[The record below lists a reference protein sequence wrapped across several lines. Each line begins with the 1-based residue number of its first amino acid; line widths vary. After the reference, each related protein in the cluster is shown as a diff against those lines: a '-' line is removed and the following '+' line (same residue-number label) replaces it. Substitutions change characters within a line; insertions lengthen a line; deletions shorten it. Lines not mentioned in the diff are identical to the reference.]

1 VGCQAGPRTSAKRW
15 WNARTTN
22 EQVPAALGSRLHAAR
37 THLPPPGI
45 PRIRVGG
52 ERELSA
58 LISLGSL
65 IGDLAYRLD
74 YRWLMGDLRS
84 KEPAEIGSTATT
96 AGSGSIWVP
105 VLPHP
110 ALGSPQA
117 YKAWD
122 GTFFELCGFAA
133 ARVRTATYPYILRF
147 GRDDHTG
154 RLKKGDLILVSQA
167 RNETA
172 EVQVI
177 KYRSRLF
184 LARRLPDN
192 GWERV
197 AEKGRLVGTVEPA
210 GHAVG
215 IIWGSL

>member
-1 VGCQAGPRTSAKRW
+1 MLESQSAGSEDDVGRERLQWLLQKLDQQHVSQNEVAKQIGIAPSYLTDVKLGRRPLGELF
-15 WNARTTN
+15 AR
-22 EQVPAALGSRLHAAR
+22 RLA
-37 THLPPPGI
+37 
-45 PRIRVGG
+45 
-52 ERELSA
+52 E
-58 LISLGSL
+58 
-65 IGDLAYRLD
+65 AYRLD
-74 YRWLMGDLRS
+74 YRWLMGDLRGE
-84 KEPAEIGSTATT
+84 EPAEIGSTATT

-147 GRDDHTG
+147 GRDDHAG
-154 RLKKGDLILVSQA
+154 RLTKGDLILVSQA
-167 RNETA
+167 TNETA
-172 EVQVI
+172 EIQVI
-177 KYRSRLF
+177 KYRNKLY
-184 LARRLPDN
+184 LARRLPDG

-210 GHAVG
+210 GHAIG
-215 IIWGSL
+215 IIWGTL